1 MGYFDYAISIKDRIF
16 EDIGLTF
23 YMLIIAAIF
32 SGIFGLIIG
41 IILIVTND
49 GAILENKKLYSI
61 LDKITNLFRAIPFII
76 LLAVI
81 APITN
86 IIVGTRIGPTAAIVP
101 LVFSCVPFFAKQV
114 EQALAEVDRG
124 VVEAAEAMG
133 NSPFEI
139 IISVYLREGLPSL
152 IRASSITLISLL
164 SLTAMAGTIGAGG
177 IGNLAIAVG
186 YNRYKNDV
194 IIISVI
200 IILIIVYAIQGLAN
214 YLIKKKSH

>member
-1 MGYFDYAISIKDRIF
+1 MGYFDYAFSIKDRIF

-23 YMLIIAAIF
+23 YMLFLSAIF

-41 IILIVTND
+41 VILVVTND
-49 GAILENKKLYSI
+49 GGILENKKIYSI
-61 LDKITNLFRAIPFII
+61 LDKITNLFRAVPFII

-81 APITN
+81 SPITN
-86 IIVGTRIGPTAAIVP
+86 LIVGTRIGPTAAIVP

-124 VVEAAEAMG
+124 VIEAAEAMG

-139 IISVYLREGLPSL
+139 ITAVYLREGLPSL
-152 IRASSITLISLL
+152 VRASSITLISLL
-164 SLTAMAGTIGAGG
+164 GLTAMAGTIGAGG

-194 IIISVI
+194 VIISVI
-200 IILIIVYAIQGLAN
+200 VILIIVYAIQGIAN
-214 YLIKKKSH
+214 LIIKKTSH

>member
-1 MGYFDYAISIKDRIF
+1 MEYFNYALSIKDRIF

-23 YMLIIAAIF
+23 YMLFLSAIF

-41 IILIVTND
+41 VILVVTND
-49 GAILENKKLYSI
+49 GGILENKKVYSI
-61 LDKITNLFRAIPFII
+61 LDKITNLFRAVPFII

-81 APITN
+81 SPLTN
-86 IIVGTRIGPTAAIVP
+86 LIVGTRIGPTAAIVP

-114 EQALAEVDRG
+114 EQALAEVDPG
-124 VVEAAEAMG
+124 VIEAAEAMG

-139 IISVYLREGLPSL
+139 ITAVYLREGLPSL
-152 IRASSITLISLL
+152 VRASAITLISLL
-164 SLTAMAGTIGAGG
+164 GLTAMAGTIGAGG

-194 IIISVI
+194 VTISVI
-200 IILIIVYAIQGLAN
+200 VILIIVYAIQGIAN
-214 YLIKKKSH
+214 LIIKKTSH

>member
-1 MGYFDYAISIKDRIF
+1 MGYFNYALSIKDRIF

-23 YMLIIAAIF
+23 YMLFLSAIF

-41 IILIVTND
+41 VILVVTND
-49 GAILENKKLYSI
+49 GGILENKKIYSL
-61 LDKITNLFRAIPFII
+61 LDKITNLFRAVPFII

-81 APITN
+81 SPLTN
-86 IIVGTRIGPTAAIVP
+86 LIVGTRIGPTAAIVP

-114 EQALAEVDRG
+114 EQALAEVDPG
-124 VVEAAEAMG
+124 VIEAAEAMG

-139 IISVYLREGLPSL
+139 ITAVYLREGLPSL
-152 IRASSITLISLL
+152 VRASSITLISLL
-164 SLTAMAGTIGAGG
+164 GLTAMAGTIGAGG

-194 IIISVI
+194 VIISVI
-200 IILIIVYAIQGLAN
+200 VILIIVYAIQGIAN
-214 YLIKKKSH
+214 LIIKKTSH

>member
-1 MGYFDYAISIKDRIF
+1 MGYFDYALSIKDRIF

-23 YMLIIAAIF
+23 YMLFLSAIF

-41 IILIVTND
+41 VILVVTND
-49 GAILENKKLYSI
+49 GGILENKKIYSL
-61 LDKITNLFRAIPFII
+61 LDKITNLFRAVPFII

-81 APITN
+81 SPITN
-86 IIVGTRIGPTAAIVP
+86 LIVGTRIGPTAAIVP

-124 VVEAAEAMG
+124 VIEAAEAMG

-139 IISVYLREGLPSL
+139 ITAVYLREGLPSL
-152 IRASSITLISLL
+152 VRASSITLISLL
-164 SLTAMAGTIGAGG
+164 GLTAMAGTIGAGG

-194 IIISVI
+194 VIISVI
-200 IILIIVYAIQGLAN
+200 VILIIVYAIQGVAN
-214 YLIKKKSH
+214 LIIKKTSH

>member
-1 MGYFDYAISIKDRIF
+1 MGYFDYALSIKDRIF

-23 YMLIIAAIF
+23 YMLFLSAIF

-41 IILIVTND
+41 VILVVTND
-49 GAILENKKLYSI
+49 GGILENKKIYSI
-61 LDKITNLFRAIPFII
+61 LDKITNLFRAVPFII

-81 APITN
+81 SPITN
-86 IIVGTRIGPTAAIVP
+86 LIVGTRIGPTAAIVP

-124 VVEAAEAMG
+124 VIEAAEAMG

-139 IISVYLREGLPSL
+139 ITAVYLREGLPSL
-152 IRASSITLISLL
+152 VRASSITLISLL
-164 SLTAMAGTIGAGG
+164 GLTAMAGTIGAGG

-194 IIISVI
+194 VIISVI
-200 IILIIVYAIQGLAN
+200 VILIIVYAIQGIAN
-214 YLIKKKSH
+214 LIIKKTSH

>member
-1 MGYFDYAISIKDRIF
+1 MGYFDYALSIKDRIF

-23 YMLIIAAIF
+23 YMLFLSAIF

-41 IILIVTND
+41 VILVVTND
-49 GAILENKKLYSI
+49 GGILENRKVYSI
-61 LDKITNLFRAIPFII
+61 LDKITNLFRAVPFII

-81 APITN
+81 SPITN
-86 IIVGTRIGPTAAIVP
+86 LIVGTRIGPTAAIVP

-124 VVEAAEAMG
+124 VIEAAEAMG

-139 IISVYLREGLPSL
+139 ITAVYLREGLPSL
-152 IRASSITLISLL
+152 VRASSITLISLL
-164 SLTAMAGTIGAGG
+164 GLTAMAGTIGAGG

-194 IIISVI
+194 VIISVI
-200 IILIIVYAIQGLAN
+200 VILIIVYAIQGIAN
-214 YLIKKKSH
+214 LIIKKTSH

>member
-1 MGYFDYAISIKDRIF
+1 MGYFDYALSIKDRIF

-23 YMLIIAAIF
+23 YMLFLSAIF

-41 IILIVTND
+41 VILVVTND
-49 GAILENKKLYSI
+49 GGILENKKVYSI
-61 LDKITNLFRAIPFII
+61 LDKITNLFRAVPFII

-81 APITN
+81 SPITN
-86 IIVGTRIGPTAAIVP
+86 LIVGTRIGPTAAIVP

-114 EQALAEVDRG
+114 EQALAEVDPG
-124 VVEAAEAMG
+124 VIEAAEAMG

-139 IISVYLREGLPSL
+139 ITAVYLREGLPSL
-152 IRASSITLISLL
+152 VRASSITLISLL
-164 SLTAMAGTIGAGG
+164 GLTAMAGTIGAGG

-194 IIISVI
+194 VIISVI
-200 IILIIVYAIQGLAN
+200 VILIIVYAIQGVAN
-214 YLIKKKSH
+214 LIIKKTSH

>member
-1 MGYFDYAISIKDRIF
+1 MGYFDYAFSIKDRIF

-23 YMLIIAAIF
+23 YMLFLSAIF

-41 IILIVTND
+41 VILVVTND
-49 GAILENKKLYSI
+49 GGILENKKIYSL
-61 LDKITNLFRAIPFII
+61 LDKITNLFRAVPFII

-81 APITN
+81 SPITN
-86 IIVGTRIGPTAAIVP
+86 LIVGTRIGPTAAIVP

-114 EQALAEVDRG
+114 EQALAEVDPG
-124 VVEAAEAMG
+124 VIEAAEAMG

-139 IISVYLREGLPSL
+139 ITAVYLREGLPSL
-152 IRASSITLISLL
+152 VRASSITLISLL
-164 SLTAMAGTIGAGG
+164 GLTAMAGTIGAGG

-194 IIISVI
+194 VIISVI
-200 IILIIVYAIQGLAN
+200 VILIIVYAIQGIAN
-214 YLIKKKSH
+214 LIIKKTSH

>member
-1 MGYFDYAISIKDRIF
+1 MGYFDDALSIKDRIF

-23 YMLIIAAIF
+23 YMLILSAIF

-41 IILIVTND
+41 VILVVTNE
-49 GAILENKKLYSI
+49 GGILENKKVYSI
-61 LDKITNLFRAIPFII
+61 LDKITNLFRAVPFII

-81 APITN
+81 SPLTN
-86 IIVGTRIGPTAAIVP
+86 LIVGTRIGPTAAIVP

-114 EQALAEVDRG
+114 EQALAEVDPG
-124 VVEAAEAMG
+124 VIEAAEAMG

-139 IISVYLREGLPSL
+139 ITAVYLREGLPSL

-164 SLTAMAGTIGAGG
+164 GLTAMAGTIGAGG

-186 YNRYKNDV
+186 YNRYKNDIV
-194 IIISVI
+194 IISVI
-200 IILIIVYAIQGLAN
+200 VILIIVYAIQGLAN
-214 YLIKKKSH
+214 LLIKKTSH

>member
-1 MGYFDYAISIKDRIF
+1 MGYFDYALSIKDRIF

-23 YMLIIAAIF
+23 YMLFLSAIF

-41 IILIVTND
+41 VILVVTND
-49 GAILENKKLYSI
+49 GGILENKKVYSI
-61 LDKITNLFRAIPFII
+61 LDKITNLFRAVPFII

-81 APITN
+81 SPITN
-86 IIVGTRIGPTAAIVP
+86 LIVRTRIGPTAAIVP

-124 VVEAAEAMG
+124 VIEAAEAMG

-139 IISVYLREGLPSL
+139 ITAVYLREGLPSL
-152 IRASSITLISLL
+152 VRASSITLISLL
-164 SLTAMAGTIGAGG
+164 GLTAMAGTIGAGG

-194 IIISVI
+194 VIISLIV
-200 IILIIVYAIQGLAN
+200 ILIIVYAIQGIAN
-214 YLIKKKSH
+214 LIIKKTSH

>member
-1 MGYFDYAISIKDRIF
+1 MGYFDYALSIKDRIF

-23 YMLIIAAIF
+23 YMLFLSAIF

-41 IILIVTND
+41 VILVVTND
-49 GAILENKKLYSI
+49 GGILENKKVYSI
-61 LDKITNLFRAIPFII
+61 LDKITNLFRAVPFII

-81 APITN
+81 SPITN
-86 IIVGTRIGPTAAIVP
+86 LIVRTRIGPTAAIVP

-124 VVEAAEAMG
+124 VIEAAEAMG

-139 IISVYLREGLPSL
+139 ITAVYLREGLPSL
-152 IRASSITLISLL
+152 VRASSITLISLL
-164 SLTAMAGTIGAGG
+164 GLTAMAGTIGAGG

-194 IIISVI
+194 VIISVI
-200 IILIIVYAIQGLAN
+200 VILIIVYAIQGIAN
-214 YLIKKKSH
+214 LIIKKTSH

>member
-1 MGYFDYAISIKDRIF
+1 MGYFDDALSIKDRIF

-23 YMLIIAAIF
+23 YMLILSAIF

-41 IILIVTND
+41 VILVVTNE
-49 GAILENKKLYSI
+49 GGILENKKVYSI
-61 LDKITNLFRAIPFII
+61 LDKITNLFRAVPFII

-81 APITN
+81 SPLTN
-86 IIVGTRIGPTAAIVP
+86 LIVGTRIGPTAAIVP

-114 EQALAEVDRG
+114 EQALAEVDPG
-124 VVEAAEAMG
+124 VIEAAEAMG

-139 IISVYLREGLPSL
+139 ITAVYLREGLPSL

-164 SLTAMAGTIGAGG
+164 GLTAMAGTIGAGG

-194 IIISVI
+194 VIISVI
-200 IILIIVYAIQGLAN
+200 VILIIVYAIQGLAN
-214 YLIKKKSH
+214 LLIKKTSH

>member
-1 MGYFDYAISIKDRIF
+1 MGYFDYALSIKDRIF

-23 YMLIIAAIF
+23 YMLFLSAIF

-41 IILIVTND
+41 VILVVTND
-49 GAILENKKLYSI
+49 GGILENKKVYSI
-61 LDKITNLFRAIPFII
+61 LDKITNLFRAVPFII

-81 APITN
+81 SPITN
-86 IIVGTRIGPTAAIVP
+86 LIVGTRIGPTAAIVP

-124 VVEAAEAMG
+124 VIEAAEAMG
-133 NSPFEI
+133 NAPFEI
-139 IISVYLREGLPSL
+139 ITAVYLREGLPSL
-152 IRASSITLISLL
+152 VRASSITLISLL
-164 SLTAMAGTIGAGG
+164 GLTAMAGKIGAGG

-194 IIISVI
+194 VIISVI
-200 IILIIVYAIQGLAN
+200 VILIIVYAIQGIAN
-214 YLIKKKSH
+214 LIIKKTSH

>member
-1 MGYFDYAISIKDRIF
+1 MGYFDYALSIKDRIF

-23 YMLIIAAIF
+23 YMLFLSAIF

-41 IILIVTND
+41 LILVVTND
-49 GAILENKKLYSI
+49 GGILENKKVYSL
-61 LDKITNLFRAIPFII
+61 LDKITNLFRAVPFII

-81 APITN
+81 SPITN
-86 IIVGTRIGPTAAIVP
+86 LIVGTRIGPTAAIVP

-114 EQALAEVDRG
+114 EQALAEVDPG
-124 VVEAAEAMG
+124 VIEAAEAMG

-139 IISVYLREGLPSL
+139 ITAVYLREGLPSL
-152 IRASSITLISLL
+152 VRASAITLISLL
-164 SLTAMAGTIGAGG
+164 GLTAMAGTIGAGG

-194 IIISVI
+194 VIISVI
-200 IILIIVYAIQGLAN
+200 VILIIVYAIQGIAN
-214 YLIKKKSH
+214 LIIKKTSH

>member
-1 MGYFDYAISIKDRIF
+1 MEYFNYALSIKDRIF

-23 YMLIIAAIF
+23 YMLFLSAIF

-41 IILIVTND
+41 VILVVTND
-49 GAILENKKLYSI
+49 GGILENKKVYSI
-61 LDKITNLFRAIPFII
+61 LDKITNLFRAVPFII

-81 APITN
+81 SPLTN
-86 IIVGTRIGPTAAIVP
+86 LIVGTRIGPTAAIVP

-114 EQALAEVDRG
+114 EQALAEVDPG
-124 VVEAAEAMG
+124 VIEAAEAMG

-139 IISVYLREGLPSL
+139 ITAVYLREGLPSL
-152 IRASSITLISLL
+152 VRASAITLISLL
-164 SLTAMAGTIGAGG
+164 GLTAMAGTIGAGG

-194 IIISVI
+194 VIISVI
-200 IILIIVYAIQGLAN
+200 VILIIVYAIQGIAN
-214 YLIKKKSH
+214 LIIKKTSH

>member
-1 MGYFDYAISIKDRIF
+1 MEYFDYALSIKDRIF

-23 YMLIIAAIF
+23 YMLFLSAIF

-41 IILIVTND
+41 VILVVTND
-49 GAILENKKLYSI
+49 GGILENKKVYSI
-61 LDKITNLFRAIPFII
+61 LDKITNLFRAVHFII

-81 APITN
+81 SPITN
-86 IIVGTRIGPTAAIVP
+86 LIVGTRIGPTAAIVP

-114 EQALAEVDRG
+114 EQALAEVDPG
-124 VVEAAEAMG
+124 VIEAAEAMG

-139 IISVYLREGLPSL
+139 ITAVYLREGLPSL
-152 IRASSITLISLL
+152 VRASSITLISLL
-164 SLTAMAGTIGAGG
+164 GLTAMAGTIGAGG

-194 IIISVI
+194 VIISVI
-200 IILIIVYAIQGLAN
+200 VILIIVYAIQGIAN
-214 YLIKKKSH
+214 LIIKKTSH

>member
-1 MGYFDYAISIKDRIF
+1 MGYFDYALSIKDRIF

-23 YMLIIAAIF
+23 YMLFLSAIF

-41 IILIVTND
+41 LILVVTND
-49 GAILENKKLYSI
+49 GGILENKKVYSL
-61 LDKITNLFRAIPFII
+61 LDKITNLFRAVPFII

-81 APITN
+81 SPITN
-86 IIVGTRIGPTAAIVP
+86 LIVGTRIGPTAAIVP

-124 VVEAAEAMG
+124 VIEAAEAMG

-139 IISVYLREGLPSL
+139 ITAVYLREGLPSL
-152 IRASSITLISLL
+152 VRASAITLISLL
-164 SLTAMAGTIGAGG
+164 GLTAMAGTIGAGG

-194 IIISVI
+194 VIISVI
-200 IILIIVYAIQGLAN
+200 VILIIVYAIQGIAN
-214 YLIKKKSH
+214 LIIKKTSH

>member
-1 MGYFDYAISIKDRIF
+1 MEYFSYALSIKDRIF

-23 YMLIIAAIF
+23 YMLFLSAIF

-41 IILIVTND
+41 LTLVVTNE
-49 GAILENKKLYSI
+49 GGILENKKLYSI
-61 LDKITNLFRAIPFII
+61 LDKITNLFRAVPFII

-81 APITN
+81 SPLTN
-86 IIVGTRIGPTAAIVP
+86 LIAGTRIGPTAAIVP

-124 VVEAAEAMG
+124 VIEAAEAMG

-139 IISVYLREGLPSL
+139 ITAVYLREGLPSL
-152 IRASSITLISLL
+152 VRASAITLISLL
-164 SLTAMAGTIGAGG
+164 GLTAMAGTIGAGG

-194 IIISVI
+194 VIISVI
-200 IILIIVYAIQGLAN
+200 VILIIVYAIQGIAN
-214 YLIKKKSH
+214 LIIKKTSH

>member
-1 MGYFDYAISIKDRIF
+1 MGYFDYAFSIKDRIF

-23 YMLIIAAIF
+23 YMLFLSAIF

-41 IILIVTND
+41 VILVVTND
-49 GAILENKKLYSI
+49 GGILENKKIYSL
-61 LDKITNLFRAIPFII
+61 LDKITNLFRAVPFII

-81 APITN
+81 SPITN
-86 IIVGTRIGPTAAIVP
+86 LIVGTRIGPTAAIVP

-124 VVEAAEAMG
+124 VIEAAEAMG

-139 IISVYLREGLPSL
+139 ITAVYLREGLPSL
-152 IRASSITLISLL
+152 VRASSITLISLL
-164 SLTAMAGTIGAGG
+164 GLTAMAGTIGAGG

-194 IIISVI
+194 VIISVI
-200 IILIIVYAIQGLAN
+200 VILIIVYAIQGIAN
-214 YLIKKKSH
+214 LIIKKTSH